1 MLIGFVFIS
10 CISHPM
16 LCFITVKMKNQ
27 VPGTPSFSLFG
38 TEWVELLEKKPGTGR
53 VGYCDPVRAWSWGEV
68 AWFSNLI
75 WLKQSMPGT
84 VVPLAMFSYS
94 LMEKSTF
101 STASITGNTTTAT
114 TRTQL
119 RNSRHHRTR
128 ITNHDH
134 TKIKHILTYSGIRCM
149 TTSAVCIASLVVIGG
164 NRVGAL

>member
-16 LCFITVKMKNQ
+16 LYFITVKMKNQ

-101 STASITGNTTTAT
+101 LTASKTGNTKQRQQEPSSEIHAITAHAAPIMI
-114 TRTQL
+114 TQK
-119 RNSRHHRTR
+119 SS
-128 ITNHDH
+128 
-134 TKIKHILTYSGIRCM
+134 TYSQTQVSGAWLLLLFALLLLLLLEGIE
-149 TTSAVCIASLVVIGG
+149 
-164 NRVGAL
+164 